1 MYERDSFSY
10 NKAKLQANLID
21 DLLVSPEDLYM
32 VLEAVNWNMV
42 RLLICEHTSKGYIR
56 VRCIYK

>member
-1 MYERDSFSY
+1 MYERNPFSY
-10 NKAKLQANLID
+10 NKAKFQANLIE
-21 DLLVSPEDLYM
+21 DLLVSPEDLCR
-32 VLEAVNWNMV
+32 VLEAVNWTMV